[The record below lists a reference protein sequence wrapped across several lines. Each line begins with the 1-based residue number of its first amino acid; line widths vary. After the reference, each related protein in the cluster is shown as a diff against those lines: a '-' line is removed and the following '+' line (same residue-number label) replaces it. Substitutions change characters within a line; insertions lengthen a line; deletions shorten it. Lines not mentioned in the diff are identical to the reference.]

1 MDEGQADPS
10 SWRALPTRAL
20 QGLLGPGWGGRRAFS
35 SRRAPGGL
43 PSADAPTA
51 AAPHPVSSATRS
63 TLAAP
68 PRTSNAAQ
76 AQNPGLLRSPNALA
90 AAHARFARAAF
101 TIYLATAA
109 VSFALLIVALVTDR
123 GHDEDQ
129 TREQLL
135 LETDV
140 RAQSLAQRLNL
151 LVEELRRLSQ
161 RSEVDL
167 RDQDLAPEKSLLT
180 LSHQKSAFFN
190 VGVAILDRRGEVVWS
205 EPEAFLTR
213 GTSFGSDKWFGT
225 VQESRELRIFPVQ
238 PDRPDSILYVVSPLV
253 KGLEFTGVLLGA
265 IDLARGEP
273 LSAEKPTAKAVTVVA
288 THDGTVVYPPV
299 PPQFSS
305 EPSWLALFD
314 RPVRT
319 SPMEPSRSGTPP
331 RAAAEP
337 FAEPFTTGTILD
349 GAPMI
354 VAAAPVAGADLV
366 FMSLASQ
373 EELFSA
379 PRARLRNRLL
389 AGLSLALAPAVL
401 LFLLL
406 QRSLAVFRRSEE
418 AAVREERLRL
428 LGEAAN
434 SIAHEVKNA
443 LNGLSM
449 GIDLA
454 MGAAGGGMPPS
465 RPGSPPRA
473 PIPSE
478 RRERIVG
485 ELRREIQRLSE
496 FTTELMTF
504 SRGVEPRRF
513 RMDLVEFVPKV
524 TGLLRDAAEEIGAEI
539 DVITPGEPV
548 FVDADAA
555 LLHAVIS
562 NLAGNALDAA
572 TAGSRTPRV
581 EVRIDAQ
588 GAEAHL
594 TVSDNGRGVSPS
606 LRPRLFEP
614 FQSEKPN
621 GVGIGLA
628 LARKIAR
635 AHGGDLILHEPA
647 QARRAFPGASF
658 VLTLPLSLTESEDS

>member
-1 MDEGQADPS
+1 MDEGGADPS

-35 SRRAPGGL
+35 SRPAHGGL
-43 PSADAPTA
+43 PSADAAAGA
-51 AAPHPVSSATRS
+51 AAPLPLSSS
-63 TLAAP
+63 TLHAP
-68 PRTSNAAQ
+68 IRTTTAAAQ
-76 AQNPGLLRSPNALA
+76 AQNPGLLRSPTPNALA

-101 TIYLATAA
+101 TIYLATAV

-123 GHDEDQ
+123 AHDEDQ

-180 LSHQKSAFFN
+180 LSHQRSAFFN

-213 GTSFGSDKWFGT
+213 GTSFGADKWFGT
-225 VQESRELRIFPVQ
+225 VQQSRELRIFPVQ

-265 IDLARGEP
+265 IDLAQGEP
-273 LSAEKPTAKAVTVVA
+273 LAAEKPTAKAITVVA
-288 THDGTVVYPPV
+288 TQDGTVVYPPV
-299 PPQFSS
+299 PPHFSS
-305 EPSWLALFD
+305 ETSWRALFD
-314 RPVRT
+314 RPVHA
-319 SPMEPSRSGTPP
+319 SPAEPVHEEGGPP
-331 RAAAEP
+331 ARAAAEP
-337 FAEPFTTGTILD
+337 FAEPFTTGAVLD
-349 GAPMI
+349 GTPMI
-354 VAAAPVAGADLV
+354 VAASPIAGADLV

-373 EELFSA
+373 KELFSA
-379 PRARLRNRLL
+379 PRTRLRTRLL

-449 GIDLA
+449 GLDLVT
-454 MGAAGGGMPPS
+454 GAAGAGVPPS
-465 RPGSPPRA
+465 RPGSPPRG

-504 SRGVEPRRF
+504 SRGVEPRRS
-513 RMDLVEFVPKV
+513 RIDLAEFAPKV
-524 TGLLRDAAEEIGAEI
+524 TALLRDAAEEIGAEI
-539 DVITPGEPV
+539 EVVTPEAPV

-572 TAGSRTPRV
+572 TAGSRSPRV
-581 EVRIDAQ
+581 EVRIAVN
-588 GAEAHL
+588 GPAAYL

-606 LRPRLFEP
+606 MRPRLFEP
-614 FQSEKPN
+614 FQ
-621 GVGIGLA
+621 IGEA
-628 LARKIAR
+628 ERRGHRPRARPEDRARPRGRPDPGRAR
-635 AHGGDLILHEPA
+635 ATA
-647 QARRAFPGASF
+647 ARVPRRELRAHAAPVA
-658 VLTLPLSLTESEDS
+658 

>member
-1 MDEGQADPS
+1 LTS
-10 SWRALPTRAL
+10 SSL
-20 QGLLGPGWGGRRAFS
+20 
-35 SRRAPGGL
+35 
-43 PSADAPTA
+43 
-51 AAPHPVSSATRS
+51 H
-63 TLAAP
+63 AP
-68 PRTSNAAQ
+68 PRISKAAP
-76 AQNPGLLRSPNALA
+76 AQGKAPSIAAPNTDLYRSSTPNALA

-123 GHDEDQ
+123 AHDEDQ

-140 RAQSLAQRLNL
+140 RAQSLSQRLNL

-180 LSHQKSAFFN
+180 LSHQRSAFFN
-190 VGVAILDRRGEVVWS
+190 VGVAILDKRGEVVWS
-205 EPEAFLTR
+205 EPEQFLAQGTR
-213 GTSFGSDKWFGT
+213 FGGEKWFGT
-225 VQESRELRIFPVQ
+225 MQESQELRIFPVQ

-253 KGLEFTGVLLGA
+253 KSQEFTGALLGA

-273 LSAEKPTAKAVTVVA
+273 LAPEKPTAKALTVVA

-299 PPQFSS
+299 PPHFSS
-305 EPSWLALFD
+305 EASWHALFVK
-314 RPVRT
+314 PFHPGV
-319 SPMEPSRSGTPP
+319 SPADLFT
-331 RAAAEP
+331 
-337 FAEPFTTGTILD
+337 EPFTKAAVLD
-349 GAPMI
+349 GTPMV
-354 VAAAPVAGADLV
+354 VAASPVAGADLV

-373 EELFSA
+373 QELFSA
-379 PRARLRNRLL
+379 PRTRLRTRLL

-449 GIDLA
+449 GLDLV
-454 MGAAGGGMPPS
+454 MGAAGGGGAPSS
-465 RPGSPPRA
+465 RPGGLPRG
-473 PIPSE
+473 PIPGE

-504 SRGVEPRRF
+504 SRGVEPRRT

-539 DVITPGEPV
+539 AVVVPEGAV

-572 TAGSRTPRV
+572 TAGARTPRV
-581 EVRIDAQ
+581 EVRLDVQ
-588 GAEAHL
+588 GAATTL
-594 TVSDNGRGVSPS
+594 RVSDNGHGVSPS

-635 AHGGDLILHEPA
+635 AHGGDLILDEAAEP
-647 QARRAFPGASF
+647 RRAYPGASF
-658 VLTLPLSLTESEDS
+658 VLTLPLSLTESEES